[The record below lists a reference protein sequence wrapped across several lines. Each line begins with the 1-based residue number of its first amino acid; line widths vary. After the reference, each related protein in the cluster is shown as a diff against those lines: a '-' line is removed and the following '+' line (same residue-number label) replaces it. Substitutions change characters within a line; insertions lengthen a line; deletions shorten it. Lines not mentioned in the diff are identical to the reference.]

1 MTAIHTN
8 HLSGAFPGSYEEGRA
23 AFVSRARDAGG
34 RMDRLVHPIVAG
46 PGGEPLSIDI
56 AAFGP
61 PNPER
66 ILFVVSGT
74 HGIEGFCGSGVQAV
88 LLSAG
93 LFRELPAGMGLVLVH
108 ALNPGGFSDL
118 RRTNEDNIDLN
129 RNFRDHSQ
137 PYPTN
142 PAYDE
147 IHQWLLPDQ
156 WSGSSLE
163 AANGALDAYAGERG
177 ARALQVAV
185 SGGQYDHPDGL
196 FYGGRHEAW
205 SNRAWRAIL
214 AAHACRQQILAV
226 LDIHT
231 GLGRR
236 GACELICGAAMGSR
250 EHRLADQWYGGSV
263 VFPGLTSTAP
273 AAQGYMGM
281 TMPEGGDRQGVMV
294 VAEFGTVHFD
304 EILRVLRA
312 DNWLH
317 ARGDVDSPLGHR
329 IKAEM
334 RAAFV
339 GEDLVWKDQIADR
352 AVFLYRE
359 AIRGLAQTN
368 LA

>member
-1 MTAIHTN
+1 M
-8 HLSGAFPGSYEEGRA
+8 
-23 AFVSRARDAGG
+23 SRARDAGA
-34 RMDRLVHPIVAG
+34 RMDRIVHPGVVGA
-46 PGGEPLSIDI
+46 GGELLSIDV

-66 ILFVVSGT
+66 ILFVISGT
-74 HGIEGFCGSGVQAV
+74 HGIEGFCGSGIQAV
-88 LLSAG
+88 LLGAG
-93 LFRELPAGMGLVLVH
+93 LLRELPAGIGLVLVH
-108 ALNPGGFSDL
+108 ALNPCGFATL

-129 RNFRDHSQ
+129 RNFRDHSL
-137 PYPTN
+137 PYPAN

-147 IHQWLLPDQ
+147 VHPWLLPDH
-156 WSGSSLE
+156 WSGPSLA
-163 AANGALDAYAGERG
+163 AANGALDAYVAERG

-196 FYGGRHEAW
+196 FYGGRRQAW
-205 SNRAWRAIL
+205 SNQAWRAIL
-214 AAHACRQQILAV
+214 AAHACPRQVLAV

-236 GACELICGAAMGSR
+236 GACELICGAAPGSR

-273 AAQGYMGM
+273 AAQGYMGT
-281 TMPEGGDRQGVMV
+281 TMPETGDRQGVMV
-294 VAEFGTVHFD
+294 VAEFGTVDFD

-317 ARGDVDSPLGHR
+317 ARGDLESPLGRR
-329 IKAEM
+329 IKDEM

-339 GEDLVWKDQIADR
+339 GEDLVWKNQIVDR
-352 AVFLYRE
+352 AVALYRE
-359 AIRGLAQTN
+359 AIRGLAETT